1 MSSHFIGLVQ
11 ELIGHSSLSFDK
23 HVEDATCIFNGIS
36 MNFDDVVTELNLA
49 TAKQLIEAAEQT
61 AAEDVGQPMVITVAN
76 SEGNLIA
83 QHRMDDAWLASV
95 SISRNKAYT
104 AAALDMPTHD
114 LAEASE
120 PGNSLYGLQT
130 TDDNNIVIFGG
141 GYPLTRDGE
150 VVGAIGASGG
160 EVSQDREVAEAGVE
174 KWDELV
180 AGTDE

>member
-23 HVEDATCIFNGIS
+23 HVEDTTCIFNRIS

-174 KWDELV
+174 RWNELV